1 MSDLIEVDNTIKIW
15 GVVSGPFST
24 QDIEEWDEPDDA
36 WMVVCQ
42 VENDYGGLD
51 VEEITFHTFDDA
63 YEVVAFF
70 KHGKAPFLMEVED

>member
-1 MSDLIEVDNTIKIW
+1 
-15 GVVSGPFST
+15 
-24 QDIEEWDEPDDA
+24 
-36 WMVVCQ
+36 MVVCQ